1 MNKFRALFAGVFL
14 FSLFTLAQT
23 TSAENIHRDEVFTT
37 LEEAFN
43 QQVEISEKARTIQEI
58 EEKLKPYFTNEM
70 INKFIKENVVKVDNG
85 YATLGSDSAENYIP
99 FFSYNDHTTI
109 EKSKDEDQLVIS
121 EDLAE
126 HSEGP
131 ITYTNS
137 ETVIL
142 VKHQGK
148 WKVHQIN
155 LDIEKKQENNQVKD
169 EQISSKS
176 TIEKVNT
183 ETLGFSIL
191 PQSLVISLNRFQ
203 LQAFST
209 IDDILLK

>member
-23 TSAENIHRDEVFTT
+23 TAAENIHRDEVFTT
-37 LEEAFN
+37 LEKAFN
-43 QQVEISEKARTIQEI
+43 QQVEISEKARSIQEI
-58 EEKLKPYFTNEM
+58 EEKLKPYFTSEM
-70 INKFIKENVVKVDNG
+70 INKFVKENVVKVDGG

-109 EKSKDEDQLVIS
+109 EKSKDEEKLVIS
-121 EDLAE
+121 EDMAE

-137 ETVIL
+137 ETVLL
-142 VKHQGK
+142 VKQQGK

-155 LDIEKKQENNQVKD
+155 FETEKKQENKQVQGD
-169 EQISSKS
+169 QISSKS
-176 TIEKVNT
+176 TMEKLST
-183 ETLGFSIL
+183 ETLGFTILSQSI
-191 PQSLVISLNRFQ
+191 VTSLNRFQ
-203 LQAFST
+203 SQAFST
-209 IDDILLK
+209 VNDIY